1 VRRWILAAL
10 VAPVFVV
17 AACGDDDSGGGSS
30 GGSSGEEIV
39 IGTSVPMTGPL
50 GGIGQLVK
58 AGYEEAVN
66 EVNAQAASPRAT
78 PRARSSSWCWT
89 TSPIRTSPRSRR
101 ARW

>member
-66 EVNAQAASPRAT
+66 EVNAQGGV
-78 PRARSSSWCWT
+78 ARGDSKSKVKLVVLDNKS
-89 TSPIRTSPRSRR
+89 IRTSPRSRR